1 MTAVENPGQEVFLDL
16 DFDLDVHDVAKQIKM
31 RTGDA
36 DMTGVATDFIN
47 AVKPVARPR
56 AVYRPLK
63 VDSLDDASFEIDGT
77 SFNSRVLGKLLEKDS
92 YVFPFIVTIGP
103 ELDNLALSQNDMLGR
118 YRLDT
123 VKTMVLGAA
132 GRVFE
137 QHLKNKYP
145 VKRLT
150 HINPGELDDWP
161 ITQQR
166 PLFSLF
172 SGAVEKLGVRLTEG
186 CMIKPVK
193 SRAGIYFA
201 NDDGFETCRLCKQL
215 RCPGRRAGFDA
226 AVLARMTA

>member
-1 MTAVENPGQEVFLDL
+1 MTVVEHPGQTVFLDL
-16 DFDLDVHDVAKQIKM
+16 DFDLDVLDVAKQIKM
-31 RTGDA
+31 RTRDA
-36 DMTGVATDFIN
+36 DMTGVAADFIN
-47 AVKPVARPR
+47 AVKPVAHPR
-56 AVYRPLK
+56 AAYRPLK
-63 VDSLDDASFEIDGT
+63 VDFLDESSFKIGGT
-77 SFNSRVLGKLLEKDS
+77 TFDSRVLGNLLEKDS
-92 YVFPFIVTIGP
+92 FIFPYLVTIGP
-103 ELDNLALSQNDMLGR
+103 ELDSLALSQNDMLGR
-118 YRLDT
+118 FHLDT

-132 GRVFE
+132 GRSFE
-137 QHLKNKYP
+137 EHLKNKYP
-145 VKRLT
+145 GRRLT

-172 SGAVEKLGVRLTEG
+172 DGVVEKLGVRLTEG

-201 NDDGFETCRLCKQL
+201 NDDGFETCRLCKQF